1 MTAFLALVRK
11 DLILFL
17 HDRRALL
24 MSLALPIVIASFFG
38 FLFGGGGE
46 KQGSAIE
53 VALVLNDASQA
64 ANDIAAGLQADASLA
79 VARMS
84 IDEARAAVRS
94 GKRKA
99 AIVLPAGF
107 GDAAGNA
114 LFGAAAKPEIGLL
127 YDPSQ
132 PAVLSMVKGMLTQ
145 QVMQVVSS
153 QMFNGAGG
161 RELNERN
168 LRALAARP
176 QDAETAALRTVLESV
191 IKYQA
196 LPAKDG
202 QAGAEK
208 AGLTMPFTT
217 RDEALAAGKA
227 DGPQGYNPFA
237 HAFAGMGVQF
247 LLFMGIEMGTA
258 LLHARNSGVWNRL
271 LAAPVA
277 LSTLLLARAAS
288 SALIAFAILC
298 VIFLF
303 SVVVFQVHISS
314 LAGFAGVA
322 VCFALVTASFGVLV
336 AAFGKTPEVARK
348 MAMFATLLM
357 VMIGGAWV
365 PSFMFPAWLQQA
377 SLAMPTRW
385 AVEGFDAIT
394 WRGMD
399 LDAVL
404 PAMGAQLGFALLFAA
419 LAVWRFRKMA
429 G

>member
-11 DLILFL
+11 DLYLFL
-17 HDRRALL
+17 HDRRALV
-24 MSLALPIVIASFFG
+24 MSLALPIAIASFFG
-38 FLFGGGGE
+38 FLFGGAGE

-53 VALVLNDASQA
+53 IALVLNDSGKA
-64 ANDIAAGLQADASLA
+64 ATGIAAGLQGDASLA
-79 VARMS
+79 VARMG
-84 IDEARAAVRS
+84 IDEAREAVRS

-99 AIVLPAGF
+99 AIVIPAGF
-107 GDAAGNA
+107 GEAAGNA
-114 LFGAAAKPEIGLL
+114 LFGAAEKPSIGLL

-153 QMFNGAGG
+153 EMFGGPGG
-161 RELNERN
+161 REINERN
-168 LRALAARP
+168 LRALEARP
-176 QDAETAALRTVLESV
+176 QDAETAALRGVLESV

-196 LPAKDG
+196 LPATEAQDG
-202 QAGAEK
+202 ATK

-217 RDEALAAGKA
+217 HDEALASGKGE
-227 DGPQGYNPFA
+227 GPQGYNPFA

-258 LLHARNSGVWNRL
+258 LLHARSSGVWNRL
-271 LAAPVA
+271 LAAPVS

-288 SALIAFAILC
+288 SALIAFGILC
-298 VIFLF
+298 LIFLF
-303 SVVVFQVHISS
+303 AVVVFQVHISS
-314 LAGFAGVA
+314 LVAFAGVA
-322 VCFALVTASFGVLV
+322 LCFALVTASFGVLI
-336 AAFGKTPEVARK
+336 AAFGRTPEVARK

-394 WRGMD
+394 WRGLD

-419 LAVWRFRKMA
+419 LAVWRFRKME

>member
-11 DLILFL
+11 DLYLFL

-38 FLFGGGGE
+38 FLFGGGE

-53 VALVLNDASQA
+53 IALVLNDSSKAAS
-64 ANDIAAGLQADASLA
+64 DVAAGLKGDASLA
-79 VARMS
+79 VAQMNM
-84 IDEARAAVRS
+84 DEARQAVRT

-99 AIVLPAGF
+99 AIVIPAGF
-107 GDAAGNA
+107 GNAAGQA
-114 LFGAAAKPEIGLL
+114 LFGAGDKPEIALL

-145 QVMQVVSS
+145 QVMQVVSGE
-153 QMFNGAGG
+153 MFGGPGG
-161 RELNERN
+161 REVNERN
-168 LRALAARP
+168 LHALEARP
-176 QDAETAALRTVLESV
+176 QDAETAALRGVLESV
-191 IKYQA
+191 ITYQS
-196 LPAKDG
+196 LPAKDE
-202 QAGAEK
+202 QAGAAK

-217 RDEALAAGKA
+217 RDEALASGSGN
-227 DGPQGYNPFA
+227 GPQGYNPFA

-258 LLHARNSGVWNRL
+258 LLHARHSGVWNRL
-271 LAAPVA
+271 LAAPVS

-298 VIFLF
+298 LIFLF
-303 SVVVFQVHISS
+303 AVLVFGVHISS
-314 LAGFAGVA
+314 FGGFAGIA
-322 VCFALVTASFGVLV
+322 LCFALVTASFGVLV

-385 AVEGFDAIT
+385 AVEGFDAVT

-399 LDAVL
+399 MSAVL

-419 LAVWRFRKMA
+419 LAVWRFRKME